1 MLNIY
6 CWSCGS
12 KINEKNVLGLG
23 KFDQNIGKYRGKGF
37 ITFKCSNCNK
47 VRYQII
53 NRSLLTKQKKYITQK
68 KGSHNSEL
76 REKEAIDINQ
86 VIDFFESLDQVNT
99 VNSFLDKCQN
109 STGTSTEVENKSL
122 LKPINQPLDVYNLY
136 SELSDLNQERLMV
149 LTLNSDNFPV
159 NWDFMGE
166 GLEKEI
172 SYHPRVIFQKPFL
185 VRENVSIILAENTKK
200 DFKNP
205 ESKELLKLKRLEK
218 AGNLLGIKFLDY
230 ILIDKNDFYSYDNLD
245 LL

>member
-1 MLNIY
+1 
-6 CWSCGS
+6 
-12 KINEKNVLGLG
+12 
-23 KFDQNIGKYRGKGF
+23 
-37 ITFKCSNCNK
+37 
-47 VRYQII
+47 
-53 NRSLLTKQKKYITQK
+53 
-68 KGSHNSEL
+68 
-76 REKEAIDINQ
+76 
-86 VIDFFESLDQVNT
+86 
-99 VNSFLDKCQN
+99 
-109 STGTSTEVENKSL
+109 
-122 LKPINQPLDVYNLY
+122 
-136 SELSDLNQERLMV
+136 LNQERLMV